1 MAIEAPLSRYKR
13 NTILIYIVGSLALA
27 AWFAYDGYLN
37 ESFIAEH
44 TSEDGEPEFT
54 LLFNQYAPP
63 VLLLVVVG
71 MGGYLFAIRG
81 RKVVAED
88 DALVIAGK
96 ERIPYDAIEKID
108 RTHFEKKGFF
118 TITYTNGDGK
128 SVNRKLD
135 DRQFDNL
142 GPILDHLIAKI
153 T

>member
-108 RTHFEKKGFF
+108 KTHFEKKGFF